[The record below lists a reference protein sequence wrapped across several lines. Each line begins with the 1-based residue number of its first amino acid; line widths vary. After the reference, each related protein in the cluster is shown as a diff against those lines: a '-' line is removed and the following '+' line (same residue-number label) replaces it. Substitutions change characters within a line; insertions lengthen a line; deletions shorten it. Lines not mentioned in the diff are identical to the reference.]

1 MRLHAIKLAG
11 FKSFVDPTTVPFPS
25 NLCAVV
31 GPNGCGKSNIIDA
44 VRWVMGESSAKT
56 LRGESMADVIFNGST
71 ARKPV
76 GQASIELQFDNAK
89 GRMAGQYASYS
100 EISIKRQVSRDGQ
113 SNYFLNGVKCRR
125 KDITDIFL
133 GTGLG
138 PRSYSIIEQGMIS
151 QLIEAKPE
159 DLRVY
164 LEEAA
169 GISKYK
175 ERRKETERRISHTR
189 DNLDRLTDLR
199 QELDRNLH
207 YLEKQARAAKRYK
220 EHRQEERKTRAQL
233 HVLKW
238 SSIGEEAQIV
248 NTGISRLVTLKE
260 SAVADQ
266 RRLDKKLERLRDELL
281 ELEDSRDEIQKKYYA
296 FGTEIARL
304 EDGIKYQTERLG
316 QLHVNMEKVI
326 QDFDKVDLDLVG
338 DLRIVDE
345 LSDELKETR
354 PKHSQA
360 LDLEKLSSKELAS
373 AQRDLEDWQESW
385 DAFNQSAA
393 EARQESEVQQSRIA
407 HLELSIERQNERI
420 QSLRDDVDRMHQTAH
435 EQEIDPLETMLGI
448 QEEQIL
454 RIESELGDISERLES
469 QREENA
475 RQGEALDNMRSDLQ
489 SMVGRRASLEALQQ
503 AALGQSD
510 DSESV
515 WLMKHG
521 LSERPRLVEQITV
534 EDEWAQAVETVLGE
548 SLQAL
553 CLSNFD
559 DIKDLLTDSS
569 ERSFKLIASDLEVVN
584 SSKDQ
589 LASRIGGNIDVSN
602 LLHGVYTAESLEEA
616 LSFRDRLSEG
626 ESIIT
631 KNGIWLGQNWVIVH
645 TESDKEDSVIL
656 RQAEL
661 DRLNVEMRELT
672 ASVRDRSNE
681 LDSNLIALSQA
692 ETDRESVRVRL
703 AKQQESLSETRAQ
716 LGAKRQQVEQV
727 KTDLAR
733 AEQEMVSCQR
743 EASSDKN
750 LLLEAQNALQIA
762 LDRIEKDALL
772 RLQLT
777 TDRETIQTRFG
788 EARGEAEINRDS
800 AHELA
805 LKVESIET
813 QISSAQRGM
822 VRLNEQKIALE
833 AKREELS
840 EAIKD
845 SEMPQKNL
853 REDLEENLAQRLE
866 VERELASVR
875 SESEAIDFKL
885 REAEGERQKIDESL
899 ELNRIELE
907 KARLEYQTLEVRR
920 TSIQEQIAADKMDL
934 DTLLG
939 DLPEGAN
946 EQDWEEKLVLLNN
959 RIHKLGSPNLAAI
972 DDFKVQLERKQ
983 YLDSQ
988 NDDLEEALVTLENA
1002 IRKIDLETRARFK
1015 ETFDRVNEKLQ
1026 QLFPKLF
1033 GGGHAYLEMIGD
1045 DLLNTGVG
1053 LMARPPGKRNSSIHL
1068 LSGGEKALTAIAMI
1082 FSIFALNPAPFCL
1095 LDEVDAPLDDVNV
1108 RRYSEL
1114 VREMSRTVQF
1124 IYITHNKIAMEMGE
1138 QLMGVTMHEPGVS
1151 RLVSVNMDE
1160 AVAMAAV

>member
-89 GRMAGQYASYS
+89 GRMSGQYASYS
-100 EISIKRQVSRDGQ
+100 EISIKRQVTRDGQ

-169 GISKYK
+169 GISRYK

-220 EHRQEERKTRAQL
+220 EYRREERQTRAQL

-238 SSIGEEAQIV
+238 SSLGEEAEIANV
-248 NTGISRLVTLKE
+248 GISRLETLKE
-260 SAVADQ
+260 AVVANQ
-266 RRLDKKLERLRDELL
+266 RSVDTKLEKYRDELL
-281 ELEDSRDEIQKKYYA
+281 ALEYSRDQIQQKYYA

-304 EDGIKYQTERLG
+304 EDAIKYQTERLG
-316 QLHVNMEKVI
+316 QLHINMEKVT
-326 QDFDKVDLDLVG
+326 QDLNKVDLDLAA
-338 DLRIVDE
+338 DLKVVDD
-345 LSDELKETR
+345 LSDELRETR
-354 PKHSQA
+354 PKHSQVR
-360 LDLEKLSSKELAS
+360 DIENLSSRELVVS
-373 AQRDLEDWQESW
+373 QRDFEEWQKAW
-385 DAFNQSAA
+385 DTFNQSAA
-393 EARQESEVQQSRIA
+393 EARRDSEVQQSRIA
-407 HLELSIERQNERI
+407 HLELSIKRQNERM
-420 QSLRDDVDRMHQTAH
+420 QSLNDDVRRMHQTAGEH
-435 EQEIDPLETMLGI
+435 EIEPLEAKLGI
-448 QEEQIL
+448 QKEQVL
-454 RIESELGDISERLES
+454 RVEAEFADISEHVES
-469 QREENA
+469 QRKENG
-475 RQGEALDNMRSDLQ
+475 RQSELLDNIRSELQ
-489 SMVGRRASLEALQQ
+489 LMGGRRASLEALQQ

-510 DSESV
+510 DSMSV
-515 WLMKHG
+515 WLVKHG
-521 LSERPRLVEQITV
+521 LGDNPRLVEQITV

-548 SLQAL
+548 NLQAL
-553 CLSNFD
+553 CVPSLGD
-559 DIKDLLTDSS
+559 VKELLTDPKK
-569 ERSFKLIASDLEVVN
+569 ESFKLFANGVEENPSRDL
-584 SSKDQ
+584 
-589 LASRIGGNIDVSN
+589 LAARIGGKFNVSN
-602 LLHGVYTAESLEEA
+602 LLHGVYTAESLDEA
-616 LSFRDRLSEG
+616 LSLREKLSEG

-631 KNGIWLGQNWVIVH
+631 REGIWLGENWVIVH
-645 TESDKEDSVIL
+645 KESDEGDNVIL

-661 DRLNVEMRELT
+661 DRLNLELSELA
-672 ASVRDRSNE
+672 ASVKDRSKE
-681 LDSNLIALSQA
+681 LDANLIALSQA
-692 ETDRESVRVRL
+692 EAERESVRERL
-703 AKQQESLSETRAQ
+703 AKQQEALSETRVQ
-716 LGAKRQQVEQV
+716 LGATRQRVEQV
-727 KTDLAR
+727 KIDLAR
-733 AEQEMVSCQR
+733 AQQEIASCER
-743 EASSDKN
+743 ESSLDKTS
-750 LLLEAQNALQIA
+750 LVEAQNALQTA
-762 LDRIEKDALL
+762 LARIEEDVSL
-772 RLQLT
+772 RHKLT
-777 TDRETIQTRFG
+777 IDRETIQTRFE
-788 EARGEAEINRDS
+788 EARKKADSNRDS

-813 QISSAQRGM
+813 QISSTQRGM
-822 VRLNEQKIALE
+822 MRLNEQKVALE
-833 AKREELS
+833 EKREELS
-840 EAIKD
+840 KAIKD
-845 SEMPQKNL
+845 SEMPQKTL
-853 REDLEENLAQRLE
+853 RADLEENLAQRLE

-875 SESEAIDFKL
+875 SESEAIDSKL
-885 REAEGERQKIDESL
+885 REAEEERKNIDESL
-899 ELNRIELE
+899 ESNRIELE

-920 TSIQEQIAADKMDL
+920 ATIEEQLAADKMEL
-934 DTLLG
+934 TSLVME
-939 DLPEGAN
+939 LPEGAN
-946 EQDWEEKLVLLNN
+946 EKDCEEKLLLLGG
-959 RIHKLGSPNLAAI
+959 RIQKLGSPNLAAI
-972 DDFKVQLERKQ
+972 DDFKVQSERKK
-983 YLDSQ
+983 YLDTQ

-1015 ETFDRVNEKLQ
+1015 ETFDRVNQKLQ

-1033 GGGHAYLEMIGD
+1033 GGGHAYLEMTGD

-1068 LSGGEKALTAIAMI
+1068 LSGGEKALTAIALV

-1095 LDEVDAPLDDVNV
+1095 LDEVDAPLDDANV
-1108 RRYSEL
+1108 GRYSEL
-1114 VREMSRTVQF
+1114 VREMSRTIQF

-1151 RLVSVNMDE
+1151 RLVSVNVDE
-1160 AVAMAAV
+1160 AVAMAVV

>member
-89 GRMAGQYASYS
+89 GRMAGQYSSYS

-266 RRLDKKLERLRDELL
+266 RRLDKKLETLRDELL

-345 LSDELKETR
+345 LSFELKETR

-373 AQRDLEDWQESW
+373 AQRDLEDWQDSW

-435 EQEIDPLETMLGI
+435 EQEIDPLEIMLGT

-454 RIESELGDISERLES
+454 RLESELGDISERLES

-475 RQGEALDNMRSDLQ
+475 RQGDALDNMRSDLQ

-553 CLSNFD
+553 CLSNLD
-559 DIKDLLTDSS
+559 DIKDLLTESS

-589 LASRIGGNIDVSN
+589 LASRIGGNINVSN

-645 TESDKEDSVIL
+645 RESDKEGSVIL

-681 LDSNLIALSQA
+681 LDSNLIALSQS

-822 VRLNEQKIALE
+822 VRLKEQKIALG

-946 EQDWEEKLVLLNN
+946 EQDWEEKLVLLND

-1033 GGGHAYLEMIGD
+1033 GGGHAYLEMTGD